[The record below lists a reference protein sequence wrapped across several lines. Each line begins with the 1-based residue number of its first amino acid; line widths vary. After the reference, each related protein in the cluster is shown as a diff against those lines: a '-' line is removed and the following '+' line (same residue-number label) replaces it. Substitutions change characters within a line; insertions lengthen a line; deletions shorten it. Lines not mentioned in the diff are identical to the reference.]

1 MDQYF
6 EEEPA
11 GGALINKEILR
22 ILFGYVLHYKN
33 QLIFSLCC
41 VVIITGATLTVPY
54 CAKTIFDR
62 YIIKQGYSVDSRKLS
77 RVNNAELAKRVKAGT
92 GLGNGICFLYQ
103 SKLSFFSKRQIQSF
117 IDAGVFSKE
126 KYTLVESPRLAD
138 AVVARKFGA
147 CVASGAAI
155 ACADGSAYL
164 FRQGGLATFTNRELL
179 QVRRSDV
186 NGIVRYVLAM
196 LIIFTVQFI
205 ATYLQIV
212 SLMRLSQHSMRDL
225 RRDLFGHVVSLEVAY
240 FDRNPIGRLV
250 NRVSNDIEVLN
261 EMFSS
266 VLITLFQDILI
277 LTGITAIMFVANVY
291 LACGVAI
298 TFPLLFAVTFVFRI
312 QARKAYRIIRTKI
325 ADLNAFLN
333 ESISGVRIVQIFVQE
348 AKQIAKFIKIN
359 NEVYEANIRQV
370 YIYAVFR
377 PLIDFFRWFAIATII
392 YLGSR
397 FILDGRISYGMVLM
411 FIAYI
416 GAFFEPIG
424 DLSEKFD
431 IMQSATA
438 AGEKILSVFNA
449 DAKKEIP
456 APPEAADAH
465 PVNARREIPAV
476 TRAKL
481 SGEIT
486 FNDVWFSYVPD
497 DWVLR
502 GVSFSVKPR
511 ETIAIVG
518 ETGSGKTTII
528 SLLSRLYGIQKGS
541 ITVDGIDIQD
551 VSYRDLRS
559 TIATVMQDVFL
570 FSRSLRDN
578 VTLNSAYDEERFKSV
593 SRITHIDKFIG
604 KLAHGENEQV
614 MERGATFSAGERQ
627 LLAFARA
634 LYADPSILVLDE
646 ATSNIDTETERL
658 IQDAIAHL
666 IQGRT
671 SIIIAHRLSTIR
683 NANQILVLEKGRIAE
698 QGNHES
704 LLAKRGMYYD
714 LYKMQFSDA

>member
-11 GGALINKEILR
+11 GGALFNKEIMR
-22 ILFGYVLHYKN
+22 ILIGYVLRYKQ
-33 QLIFSLCC
+33 QLFFSLFC
-41 VVIITGATLTVPY
+41 VVIITGATLTIPY

-62 YIIKQGYSVDSRKLS
+62 YIIKQGYSVDATLLS
-77 RVNNAELAKRVKAGT
+77 RINNPDLVKRVKAAKS
-92 GLGNGICFLYQ
+92 LGDGRYFLFQ
-103 SKLSFFSKRQIQSF
+103 SKLSFFSKHQIQSF
-117 IDAGVFSKE
+117 VDAGVFSKE
-126 KYTLVESPRLAD
+126 KYTLVESPRIKAGS
-138 AVVARKFGA
+138 AVERKFSHA
-147 CVASGAAI
+147 LATGAAI
-155 ACADGSAYL
+155 PCADFAYL
-164 FRQGGLATFTNRELL
+164 FRQGGFAEFSNRELL
-179 QVRRSDV
+179 QVRSNDV
-186 NGIVRYVLAM
+186 TNIMRYVIIM
-196 LIIFTVQFI
+196 LLIFTVQFV

-225 RRDLFGHVVSLEVAY
+225 RRDLFGHVLSLEVAY
-240 FDRNPIGRLV
+240 FDKNPIGRLV

-261 EMFSS
+261 DMFSS

-277 LTGITAIMFVANVY
+277 LLGITVIMFFANVY
-291 LACGVAI
+291 LACAVAV
-298 TFPLLFAVTFVFRI
+298 TFPLLFAITFVFRI
-312 QARKAYRIIRTKI
+312 QSRKAYRIIRTKI

-333 ESISGVRIVQIFVQE
+333 ENISGIRIVQIFVQE
-348 AKQIAKFIKIN
+348 AKQVAKFIKIN
-359 NEVYEANIRQV
+359 NDVYRANIRQL

-377 PLIDFFRWFAIATII
+377 PLIDFFRWLAIATVM

-397 FILDGRISYGMVLM
+397 FILDDRISYGMVLM

-449 DAKKEIP
+449 DAKKEIVAP
-456 APPEAADAH
+456 AYVAHPHRLVEAAA
-465 PVNARREIPAV
+465 AEQI
-476 TRAKL
+476 L
-481 SGEIT
+481 SGEIA
-486 FNDVWFSYVPD
+486 FNDVWFSYLPD
-497 DWVLR
+497 EWVLR

-511 ETIAIVG
+511 ETLAIVG

-528 SLLSRLYGIQKGS
+528 SLLSRLYAVQKGT
-541 ITVDGIDIQD
+541 ITLDGTDIA
-551 VSYRDLRS
+551 DLPYGVVRRN
-559 TIATVMQDVFL
+559 IATVMQDVFL
-570 FSRSLRDN
+570 FSRTLRDN
-578 VTLNSAYDEERFKSV
+578 VILNSPFDEERFKAV
-593 SRITHIDKFIG
+593 SRITHIDKFIRA
-604 KLAHGENEQV
+604 LQNGENEQV

-683 NANQILVLEKGRIAE
+683 NANRILVLEKGLIVE

-714 LYKMQFSDA
+714 LYQMQFSEV

>member
-1 MDQYF
+1 
-6 EEEPA
+6 
-11 GGALINKEILR
+11 
-22 ILFGYVLHYKN
+22 
-33 QLIFSLCC
+33 
-41 VVIITGATLTVPY
+41 
-54 CAKTIFDR
+54 
-62 YIIKQGYSVDSRKLS
+62 
-77 RVNNAELAKRVKAGT
+77 
-92 GLGNGICFLYQ
+92 
-103 SKLSFFSKRQIQSF
+103 
-117 IDAGVFSKE
+117 
-126 KYTLVESPRLAD
+126 
-138 AVVARKFGA
+138 
-147 CVASGAAI
+147 
-155 ACADGSAYL
+155 
-164 FRQGGLATFTNRELL
+164 
-179 QVRRSDV
+179 
-186 NGIVRYVLAM
+186 
-196 LIIFTVQFI
+196 
-205 ATYLQIV
+205 
-212 SLMRLSQHSMRDL
+212 
-225 RRDLFGHVVSLEVAY
+225 
-240 FDRNPIGRLV
+240 
-250 NRVSNDIEVLN
+250 
-261 EMFSS
+261 
-266 VLITLFQDILI
+266 
-277 LTGITAIMFVANVY
+277 MFVANVY

-325 ADLNAFLN
+325 AELNAFLN

-397 FILDGRISYGMVLM
+397 FILDDRISYGMVLM

-449 DAKKEIP
+449 DAKKETD
-456 APPEAADAH
+456 ALPEATQAYPAH
-465 PVNARREIPAV
+465 ALTPAI
-476 TRAKL
+476 TRTKL
-481 SGEIT
+481 AGGIT
-486 FNDVWFSYVPD
+486 FNDVWFSYAPGEHHSGPKAARDNGNKTPD
-497 DWVLR
+497 SDGQWVLR

-541 ITVDGIDIQD
+541 ITVDGIDIRD
-551 VSYRDLRS
+551 ISYQDLRS
-559 TIATVMQDVFL
+559 NIATVMQDVFL
-570 FSRSLRDN
+570 FSRPLRDN
-578 VTLNSAYDEERFKSV
+578 VILNSAYDEERFRSV
-593 SRITHIDKFIG
+593 SRITHIDKFIRN
-604 KLAHGENEQV
+604 LAHGENEQV

-683 NANQILVLEKGRIAE
+683 NASQILVLEKGRIAE